1 MKEIFERRSI
11 RKYTDKKMPPEVL
24 EKLLRAAMA
33 APTAN
38 NQQDWEFLVI
48 DDRKLLDSVPDFHPY
63 SQMLKQAP
71 AAIAVCAD
79 TNQEYNAGYWVQDCA
94 AATQNILLEAQHLG
108 LGACWLGIYPRQ
120 QRVDGLKKLLQLPE
134 NIMPLSLIAVGYPA
148 EEKSPVDRFDKSKIH
163 INKW

>member
-1 MKEIFERRSI
+1 M
-11 RKYTDKKMPPEVL
+11 L

-38 NQQDWEFLVI
+38 NQQDWEFVII

-79 TNQEYNAGYWVQDCA
+79 TSQEYHEGYWAQDCS

-120 QRVDGLKKLLQLPE
+120 ERVDGLKKLLQLPE
-134 NIMPLSLIAVGYPA
+134 NIMPLSLIAIGYPA